1 MPRLNSEFN
10 AAVQLI
16 ESGGFAM
23 GECWNKAH
31 EICQKHEDVK
41 EFDRLHAI
49 LHLIE
54 GDEFNWNF
62 WLRRGNYQFETM
74 NAKLELVRL
83 LGIRK

>member
-1 MPRLNSEFN
+1 M
-10 AAVQLI
+10 I
-16 ESGGFAM
+16 ESGSFAM
-23 GECWNKAH
+23 GDNWDIAH
-31 EICQKHEDVK
+31 ELCQKHEGETD
-41 EFDRLHAI
+41 FDRLHAI

-62 WLRRGNYQFETM
+62 WLHRGNYQFETM